1 MGDQVIINLEHVSKS
16 FDSAER
22 QIPVLKDMS
31 LSIYKGD
38 FAIILGPSGS
48 GKSTLLHTLLG
59 LEAPTTG
66 KVELLNQNIYE
77 NWDEDK
83 RSEFRKRYIGMVYQQ
98 SNWIQSLSV
107 IDNITFPLLL
117 LGVDKDTARQRG
129 MELLQNI
136 SMEKWADFS
145 PSELSSGE
153 QQKIAL
159 MRAIITDP
167 DIIVA
172 DEPTGNLDYQ
182 SGEELME
189 LLQMFNSKGKTVIMV
204 THDLAYI
211 KYAKRTIKIFDGVI
225 MGMFQRNIA
234 QEEEAMRESKRKG
247 SEESQQL
254 EQGSRHIKVQDFKE
268 EHIPEKY
275 ASLEEPTPNLLKRIF
290 QFILTIVVWI
300 FVVVINIL
308 IYILNLPLRLFRS
321 HKLIKSIKVDMKYIT
336 DGILQGASFLIMLF
350 FSIINITIRAILS
363 IKILKYIGANQI
375 QYIRKQ
381 ISNGIKFI
389 FDRKVSGKIGRETV
403 INLSYSNLHAK
414 KSRTFVT
421 IGGIMIGVG
430 MIVFLVSLGYG
441 LQSLV
446 ISRVAKLGA
455 IKEASVSIQTG
466 SKLQINDN
474 TLYKLKSIPNVTE
487 VYPIISVVGKV
498 IYNNSNSDMAVY
510 GVTTGYLQ
518 SLSIN
523 PIKGNFFN
531 NNNLTNKLPI
541 ETQQQ
546 SNQQGS
552 STTSNSTSG
561 NQTGNGSLPF
571 INVPSLSTPVQTPKT
586 TLVSLLSPSNDAVVN
601 QAMLTELGIPE
612 QQAIGKTFQSSFIVT
627 SNLLNNTN
635 QSIQT
640 KPITFKIVGILP
652 GTSTPDIYVPFID
665 LRSIG
670 ITNYSQLE
678 VVVNQANQLALVRK
692 QIESYGYAT
701 TSVADTVSQI
711 NGVFNTLRIIL
722 ALFGFIALIVAALG
736 MLNTLTISLLER
748 TREVGLMKAL
758 GMQSNEVME
767 LFLTESMVM
776 SVLGGIL
783 GIVFGYVIGK
793 ILSILLS
800 IISISK
806 GGGYINIS
814 TIPWSMIIVV
824 IILSVIVGG
833 ITGIYPAAR
842 TRRISALNALR
853 YE

>member
-1 MGDQVIINLEHVSKS
+1 MGNQVIINLEHVSKS

-38 FAIILGPSGS
+38 FSIILGPSGS

-59 LEAPTTG
+59 LEVPTTG
-66 KVELLNQNIYE
+66 KVELLNQNIYA
-77 NWDEDK
+77 NWDEDQ

-117 LGVDKDTARQRG
+117 LGIDKETAKQKG
-129 MELLQNI
+129 MTLLQNI

-145 PSELSSGE
+145 PTELSSGE

-189 LLQMFNSKGKTVIMV
+189 LLQMFNNKGKTIIMV

-211 KYAKRTIKIFDGVI
+211 KYAKRTIKIFDGTI
-225 MGMFQRNIA
+225 MGMFQRNTA
-234 QEEEAMRESKRKG
+234 QEDETIRESKRKSG
-247 SEESQQL
+247 TESQQL

-268 EHIPEKY
+268 EPIPEKY
-275 ASLEEPTPNLLKRIF
+275 ASPEEPPPNLLKRLF

-300 FVVVINIL
+300 FVAVINLL
-308 IYILNLPLRLFRS
+308 INIINLPLRLFHS
-321 HKLIKSIKVDMKYIT
+321 HKLIKVIKVDMNYVT
-336 DGILQGASFLIMLF
+336 NGVLHGISFLIMLF

-363 IKILKYIGANQI
+363 IKILKYIGANQL

-381 ISNGIKFI
+381 ISKGLKFI
-389 FDRKVSGKIGRETV
+389 FDRKIPGKIGRETV

-414 KSRTFVT
+414 RSRTFVT

-466 SKLQINDN
+466 SKLQINDS
-474 TLYKLKSIPNVTE
+474 TLYKLKSIPNVTN

-498 IYNNSNSDMAVY
+498 NYNNSNSDMAVY
-510 GVTTGYLQ
+510 GVTTGYLK

-523 PIKGNFFN
+523 PINGKFFN
-531 NNNLTNKLPI
+531 NNNLTNKLPV

-546 SNQQGS
+546 SAQQGS
-552 STTSNSTSG
+552 STTSNSIPG

-586 TLVSLLSPSNDAVVN
+586 TIVSLLSSSNDTVVN
-601 QAMLTELGIPE
+601 QAMLTELGIPA
-612 QQAIGKTFQSSFIVT
+612 QKAIGKTFQASFIVT
-627 SNLLNNTN
+627 SNLLSNTN

-640 KPITFKIVGILP
+640 KPITFKIVGVLP
-652 GTSTPDIYVPFID
+652 GTATPDIYIPFID

-670 ITNYSQLE
+670 ITDYSQLE
-678 VVVNQANQLALVRK
+678 VVVSQASQLALVRK

-758 GMQSNEVME
+758 GMQSSEVME

-783 GIVFGYVIGK
+783 GIIFGYVIGK
-793 ILSILLS
+793 ILSLLLS
-800 IISISK
+800 IISVSK

-814 TIPWSMIIVV
+814 TIPWNMVILV

-833 ITGIYPAAR
+833 ITGIYPAVR

>member
-1 MGDQVIINLEHVSKS
+1 MGNQVIINLEHVSKS

-59 LEAPTTG
+59 LEVPTTG
-66 KVELLNQNIYE
+66 KVELLNQNIYA
-77 NWDEDK
+77 NWDEDQ

-117 LGVDKDTARQRG
+117 LGIDKETAKQKG
-129 MELLQNI
+129 MTLLQNI

-145 PSELSSGE
+145 PTELSSGE

-189 LLQMFNSKGKTVIMV
+189 LLQMFNNKGKTIIMV

-211 KYAKRTIKIFDGVI
+211 KYAKRTIKIFDGTI
-225 MGMFQRNIA
+225 MGMFQRNTA
-234 QEEEAMRESKRKG
+234 QEDETIRESKRKSG
-247 SEESQQL
+247 TESQQL

-268 EHIPEKY
+268 EPIPEKY
-275 ASLEEPTPNLLKRIF
+275 ASPEEPPPNLLKRLF

-300 FVVVINIL
+300 FVAVINLL
-308 IYILNLPLRLFRS
+308 INIINLPLRLFHS
-321 HKLIKSIKVDMKYIT
+321 HKLIKVIKVDMNYVT
-336 DGILQGASFLIMLF
+336 NGVLQGISFLIMLF

-363 IKILKYIGANQI
+363 IKILKYIGANQL

-381 ISNGIKFI
+381 ISKGLKFI
-389 FDRKVSGKIGRETV
+389 FDRKIPGKIGRETV

-414 KSRTFVT
+414 RSRTFVT

-466 SKLQINDN
+466 SKLQINDS
-474 TLYKLKSIPNVTE
+474 TLYKLKSIPNVTN

-498 IYNNSNSDMAVY
+498 NYNNSNSDMAVY
-510 GVTTGYLQ
+510 GVTTGYLK

-523 PIKGNFFN
+523 PINGKFFN
-531 NNNLTNKLPI
+531 NNNLTNKLPV

-552 STTSNSTSG
+552 NSTSNSTSE

-586 TLVSLLSPSNDAVVN
+586 TIVSLLSSSNDTVVN
-601 QAMLTELGIPE
+601 QAMLTELGIPI
-612 QQAIGKTFQSSFIVT
+612 QKSIGKTFQASFIVT
-627 SNLLNNTN
+627 SNLLGNTN

-640 KPITFKIVGILP
+640 KPITFKIVGVIP
-652 GTSTPDIYVPFID
+652 GTATPNIYIPFID

-670 ITNYSQLE
+670 ITDYSQLE
-678 VVVNQANQLALVRK
+678 VVVSQANQLALVRK

-758 GMQSNEVME
+758 GMQSSEVME

-783 GIVFGYVIGK
+783 GIIFGYVIGK
-793 ILSILLS
+793 ILSLLLS
-800 IISISK
+800 IISVSK

-814 TIPWSMIIVV
+814 TIPWNMVILV

-833 ITGIYPAAR
+833 ITGIYPAVR